1 MKSIIVGTAGHIDH
15 GKTALVRALTGIDA
29 DRLPE
34 EKKRGITIDIGFA
47 DLDLGDVR
55 VGFVDVPGHERFV
68 KNMLA
73 GAHGIDVVAL
83 VIAADESVM
92 PQTRE
97 HFEICRLLEV
107 RSGLIVLTKK
117 DLADE
122 DMLGLVR
129 EEVRE
134 MIAGSFLDGAPIVAV
149 SSRTGEG
156 LDDLKA
162 TLREV
167 AQRVPLRSD
176 NLITRLPIDRAF
188 TLSGFGAVVTGTLVA
203 GEIEETSE
211 MELLPQTKRVRV
223 RGLQVHGAKVK
234 QAVAGQRTAVNLGGV
249 ETAELERGMVL
260 APVNRLHSTQ
270 IVDVHV
276 QMLRDAPRALRS
288 RQRVRVHLGAAEI
301 LARVRVLSS
310 PSPQAERGLGG
321 EVADGV
327 NPSLNPSPRVGND
340 VHQIN
345 PGESGFAQLRF
356 EAPVVGV
363 LGDRFVLRSYS
374 PQRTIGGGMI
384 LDAFATRHRARDFA
398 TVRERLTKL
407 VEGAPEQKLA
417 AFVANAGER
426 GLSRADLMARTA
438 WRDEVVQSVIDAARA
453 AGSVVEIG
461 GQLLSAVVLE
471 QLKRTVAGEVA
482 EHHRTEP
489 LSRGLALEVL
499 RGRHFAHVPAELFRA
514 VLAEVEQSG
523 AIVVEKDIARKPEHT
538 RAVSGADA
546 ALRDRLETVYREA
559 ALAAPS
565 MTEAFTRA
573 GINAS
578 AQQHGRKILQV
589 LIDAGSLVRVDGEM
603 FFHRD
608 ALEDL
613 KAKLRAHAAK
623 QKSIDVPTFKE
634 LANISR
640 KYAIPLLE
648 YFDRE
653 RVTRREGDRR
663 VIL

>member
-34 EKKRGITIDIGFA
+34 EKQRGITIDIGFA

-73 GAHGIDVVAL
+73 GAHGIDLVAL

-97 HFEICRLLEV
+97 HFEICRLLDV

-117 DLADE
+117 DLVDE
-122 DMLGLVR
+122 EMLGLVR
-129 EEVRE
+129 EEVSE
-134 MIAGSFLDGAPIVAV
+134 MVAGSFLEGAPIAAV

-156 LDDLKA
+156 LDELKS
-162 TLREV
+162 TLRQV
-167 AQRVPLRSD
+167 AQQVPKRSD

-188 TLSGFGAVVTGTLVA
+188 TMSGFGAVVTGTLIS
-203 GEIEETSE
+203 GEIEEGSE
-211 MELLPQTKRVRV
+211 MELLPQVRRVRV

-234 QAVAGQRTAVNLGGV
+234 RADAGQRTAVNLGGV
-249 ETAELERGMVL
+249 ETSELERGMVL
-260 APVNRLHSTQ
+260 TLVNRLQSTQ
-270 IVDVHV
+270 IVDVHI
-276 QMLRDAPRALRS
+276 QMLTDAPRALRS

-301 LARVRVLSS
+301 LARVRVLEST
-310 PSPQAERGLGG
+310 G
-321 EVADGV
+321 EVK
-327 NPSLNPSPRVGND
+327 
-340 VHQIN
+340 
-345 PGESGFAQLRF
+345 PGDTGFAQLRF

-363 LGDRFVLRSYS
+363 LGDRFVIRSYS
-374 PQRTIGGGMI
+374 PQRTIGGGII

-398 TVRERLTKL
+398 TVRERLTNL
-407 VEGAPEQKLA
+407 DEGTAEQKLA
-417 AFVANAGER
+417 AFVANAEDS
-426 GLSRADLMARTA
+426 GLSRGDLVTRTA
-438 WRDEVVQSVIDAARA
+438 WRDEVIQNAIAAGRA
-453 AGSVVEIG
+453 AGSVSEIG
-461 GQLLSAVVLE
+461 GKLLSPTVLE
-471 QLKRTVAGEVA
+471 QFKQTVVKDVTS
-482 EHHRTEP
+482 HHQAEP

-499 RGRHFAHVPAELFRA
+499 RGRRFAHVPVELFRA
-514 VLAEVEQSG
+514 VLAAVEQAG
-523 AIVVEKDIARKPEHT
+523 AVVVEKDIVRKPEHT

-546 ALRDRLETVYREA
+546 ALRDRLEAVYREA

-565 MTEAFTRA
+565 MTEAFTRVGLNA
-573 GINAS
+573 GT
-578 AQQHGRKILQV
+578 QQHGRKVLQV

-623 QKSIDVPTFKE
+623 EKSIDVPTFKE
-634 LANISR
+634 LASISR

>member
-73 GAHGIDVVAL
+73 GAHGIDLVAL

-97 HFEICRLLEV
+97 HFEICRLLDV

-117 DLADE
+117 DLVDE
-122 DMLGLVR
+122 EMLGLVR

-134 MIAGSFLDGAPIVAV
+134 MVAGSFLEGAPIVAV

-156 LDDLKA
+156 LDELKS

-167 AQRVPLRSD
+167 AGRVPTRSD
-176 NLITRLPIDRAF
+176 NFITRLPIDRAF
-188 TLSGFGAVVTGTLVA
+188 TMSGFGAVVTGTLIS
-203 GEIEETSE
+203 GEIEEGTE
-211 MELLPQTKRVRV
+211 MELLPQARRVRV
-223 RGLQVHGAKVK
+223 RGLQVHGTKVK
-234 QAVAGQRTAVNLGGV
+234 RAVAGQRTAVNLGGV
-249 ETAELERGMVL
+249 ETSELERGMVL
-260 APVNRLHSTQ
+260 APVNRLHATQ
-270 IVDVHV
+270 IADVHV
-276 QMLRDAPRALRS
+276 QMLNDAPRALRS

-301 LARVRVLSS
+301 LARVRVLGSGMGVS
-310 PSPQAERGLGG
+310 PMSHAQDAR
-321 EVADGV
+321 AT
-327 NPSLNPSPRVGND
+327 
-340 VHQIN
+340 IK
-345 PGESGFAQLRF
+345 PGDIGFAQLRF

-363 LGDRFVLRSYS
+363 LGDRFVIRSYA

-384 LDAFATRHRARDFA
+384 LDAFATRHRARELT
-398 TVRERLTKL
+398 TVRERLTYL
-407 VEGAPEQKLA
+407 VDGTPEQKLA
-417 AFVANAGER
+417 AFVASGEER
-426 GLSRADLMARTA
+426 GLGRGDLVTRTA
-438 WRDEVVQSVIDAARA
+438 WRDEVVQNAIDAARG
-453 AGSVVEIG
+453 AGSVAEIG
-461 GQLLSAVVLE
+461 GQLLGPGVLE
-471 QLKRTVAGEVA
+471 QLKRTVVKDVA
-482 EHHRTEP
+482 AHHHAEP

-499 RGRHFAHVPAELFRA
+499 RGRHFAHVPPELFRA

-523 AIVVEKDIARKPEHT
+523 VIVVEKDVVRKPEHT

-546 ALRDRLETVYREA
+546 ALRDLLEGVYREA
-559 ALAAPS
+559 GLAAPG

-573 GINAS
+573 GIKAT
-578 AQQHGRKILQV
+578 AQQHGRKVLQV

-608 ALEDL
+608 ALENL
-613 KAKLRAHAAK
+613 KAKLQSHAAK
-623 QKSIDVPTFKE
+623 ERSIDVPTFKE
-634 LANISR
+634 LAGISR